1 MCSQIFSKATSVSAG
16 NFRAPTECVAS
27 FKVLITGNLTTHDF
41 FVKKFERAL
50 LQTVEFNRLRRF
62 GRLRDFSRSCFSL
75 ACAARII
82 FLPKAG
88 GQQRRFAGV
97 FDRRR
102 RILYVWFGRRSSSM
116 DPDDYDPIA
125 AALKEDIGKGD
136 ITTEFFVPEA
146 LHASGR
152 IVAHEPAVVA
162 GTATAAEIFR
172 KIDPETNVQIVR
184 PDGEAVPP
192 GDVVIEV
199 RGLARS
205 ILKAERV
212 ALNFLQRLCG
222 VATLTRQFVDAV
234 GNHPAKILDT
244 RKTTPG
250 LRALEK
256 AAVVAGGGVN
266 HRSGLFDMVLVK
278 DNHLAALNGL
288 SGFSDQI
295 RRLRTERPNV
305 RIEVEA
311 DDLEQARAFVE
322 IDGID
327 VILLDNMVPA
337 QIREALALRKN
348 NIKFEASG
356 GITLKNVRRV
366 AATGVDYISIG
377 ALTNAA
383 RAIDLGLEMNH
394 VHG

>member
-1 MCSQIFSKATSVSAG
+1 MNA
-16 NFRAPTECVAS
+16 
-27 FKVLITGNLTTHDF
+27 
-41 FVKKFERAL
+41 
-50 LQTVEFNRLRRF
+50 
-62 GRLRDFSRSCFSL
+62 
-75 ACAARII
+75 
-82 FLPKAG
+82 
-88 GQQRRFAGV
+88 
-97 FDRRR
+97 
-102 RILYVWFGRRSSSM
+102 
-116 DPDDYDPIA
+116 DDYDPIA

-136 ITTEFFVPEA
+136 ITTEFFVSEA
-146 LHASGR
+146 LRAHAR
-152 IVAHEPAVVA
+152 IVTHEPAVVA

-172 KIDPETNVQIVR
+172 KIDPATDVQILR
-184 PDGEAVPP
+184 PDGEAVVA
-192 GDVVIEV
+192 GDIVIEV

-222 VATLTRQFVDAV
+222 IATLTRQFVDAV

-250 LRALEK
+250 LRVLEK

-278 DNHLAALNGL
+278 DNHLAALGGL
-288 SGFSDQI
+288 SGFADQI
-295 RRLRTERPNV
+295 RQLRKERPDL

-327 VILLDNMVPA
+327 VILLDNMEPA
-337 QIREALALRKN
+337 QIREALALRRN

>member
-1 MCSQIFSKATSVSAG
+1 M
-16 NFRAPTECVAS
+16 N
-27 FKVLITGNLTTHDF
+27 
-41 FVKKFERAL
+41 
-50 LQTVEFNRLRRF
+50 
-62 GRLRDFSRSCFSL
+62 
-75 ACAARII
+75 
-82 FLPKAG
+82 
-88 GQQRRFAGV
+88 
-97 FDRRR
+97 
-102 RILYVWFGRRSSSM
+102 
-116 DPDDYDPIA
+116 PDDYDPIA

-136 ITTEFFVPEA
+136 ITTEFFVPDTLQA
-146 LHASGR
+146 RGR
-152 IVAHEPAVVA
+152 IVVHEPAVIA
-162 GTATAAEIFR
+162 GTKAAAEIFR
-172 KIDPETNVQIVR
+172 KVDPATDVQIVHA
-184 PDGEAVPP
+184 DSDAVVA

-222 VATLTRQFVDAV
+222 IATLTRQFVDAV

-250 LRALEK
+250 LRVLEK

-266 HRSGLFDMVLVK
+266 HRSGLYDMVLVK
-278 DNHLAALNGL
+278 DNHLAALGGL
-288 SGFSDQI
+288 SGFADQI
-295 RRLRTERPNV
+295 RQLRKERPNI

-337 QIREALALRKN
+337 QIREALALRRN

-356 GITLKNVRRV
+356 GITLKNVRRI

-377 ALTNAA
+377 ALTNSAPA
-383 RAIDLGLEMNH
+383 VDLGLEMTH
-394 VHG
+394 DHS

>member
-1 MCSQIFSKATSVSAG
+1 
-16 NFRAPTECVAS
+16 
-27 FKVLITGNLTTHDF
+27 
-41 FVKKFERAL
+41 
-50 LQTVEFNRLRRF
+50 
-62 GRLRDFSRSCFSL
+62 
-75 ACAARII
+75 
-82 FLPKAG
+82 
-88 GQQRRFAGV
+88 
-97 FDRRR
+97 
-102 RILYVWFGRRSSSM
+102 M

-136 ITTEFFVPEA
+136 ITTDFFVPEA

-152 IVAHEPAVVA
+152 IIAHEPAVVA
-162 GTATAAEIFR
+162 GTVTAAEIFR
-172 KIDPETNVQIVR
+172 RIDPATDIQIVR
-184 PDGEAVPP
+184 ADGEALVA
-192 GDVVIEV
+192 GDILIEV

-212 ALNFLQRLCG
+212 ALNFLQRICG
-222 VATLTRQFVDAV
+222 IATLTRQFVDAV

-250 LRALEK
+250 LRMLER

-278 DNHLAALNGL
+278 DNHLAALGGL
-288 SGFSDQI
+288 SGFADQI
-295 RRLRTERPNV
+295 RRLRKERPDI

-327 VILLDNMVPA
+327 VILLDNMEPA
-337 QIREALALRKN
+337 QIREALALRRN

-356 GITLKNVRRV
+356 GITLKNVRRI

-383 RAIDLGLEMNH
+383 RAVDLGLEMTH

>member
-1 MCSQIFSKATSVSAG
+1 MNA
-16 NFRAPTECVAS
+16 
-27 FKVLITGNLTTHDF
+27 
-41 FVKKFERAL
+41 
-50 LQTVEFNRLRRF
+50 
-62 GRLRDFSRSCFSL
+62 
-75 ACAARII
+75 
-82 FLPKAG
+82 
-88 GQQRRFAGV
+88 
-97 FDRRR
+97 
-102 RILYVWFGRRSSSM
+102 
-116 DPDDYDPIA
+116 DDYDPIA

-146 LHASGR
+146 LHARGR
-152 IVAHEPAVVA
+152 IVAHESAVVA

-172 KIDPETNVQIVR
+172 KVDPATDVHIVR
-184 PDGEAVPP
+184 PDGELVVA
-192 GDVVIEV
+192 GDIVIEV

-222 VATLTRQFVDAV
+222 IATLTRQFVDAV

-278 DNHLAALNGL
+278 DNHLAALGGL
-288 SGFSDQI
+288 SGFADQI
-295 RRLRTERPNV
+295 RRLRKERPNV

-322 IDGID
+322 IEDID

-337 QIREALALRKN
+337 QIREALALRRN

-356 GITLKNVRRV
+356 GITLKNVRRI
-366 AATGVDYISIG
+366 AATGIDYISIG

-383 RAIDLGLEMNH
+383 RAVDLGLEVTH
-394 VHG
+394 VHR

>member
-1 MCSQIFSKATSVSAG
+1 
-16 NFRAPTECVAS
+16 
-27 FKVLITGNLTTHDF
+27 
-41 FVKKFERAL
+41 
-50 LQTVEFNRLRRF
+50 
-62 GRLRDFSRSCFSL
+62 
-75 ACAARII
+75 
-82 FLPKAG
+82 
-88 GQQRRFAGV
+88 
-97 FDRRR
+97 
-102 RILYVWFGRRSSSM
+102 M
-116 DPDDYDPIA
+116 DPHDYDLIA

-162 GTATAAEIFR
+162 GTGTAAEIFR
-172 KIDPETNVQIVR
+172 KIDPETDIQIVS
-184 PDGEAVPP
+184 PDGEAVVA
-192 GDVVIEV
+192 GDIVIEV

-234 GNHPAKILDT
+234 GNHPARILDT

-278 DNHLAALNGL
+278 DNHLAALGGL
-288 SGFSDQI
+288 SGFADQI
-295 RRLRTERPNV
+295 RRLRKEQPNV

-327 VILLDNMVPA
+327 VILLDNMEPA
-337 QIREALALRKN
+337 QIREALALRRN

-356 GITLKNVRRV
+356 GITLKTVRRI

-383 RAIDLGLEMNH
+383 PAIDLGLEMTH
-394 VHG
+394 VQG

>member
-1 MCSQIFSKATSVSAG
+1 
-16 NFRAPTECVAS
+16 
-27 FKVLITGNLTTHDF
+27 
-41 FVKKFERAL
+41 
-50 LQTVEFNRLRRF
+50 
-62 GRLRDFSRSCFSL
+62 
-75 ACAARII
+75 
-82 FLPKAG
+82 
-88 GQQRRFAGV
+88 
-97 FDRRR
+97 
-102 RILYVWFGRRSSSM
+102 M

-125 AALKEDIGKGD
+125 AALREDIGKGD
-136 ITTEFFVPEA
+136 ITTEFFVSEA

-152 IVAHEPAVVA
+152 IVAHESAIVA

-172 KIDPETNVQIVR
+172 KIDPATDVQIVR
-184 PDGEAVPP
+184 SDGEAVAA

-199 RGLARS
+199 RGFARS

-222 VATLTRQFVDAV
+222 IATLTRQFVDAV
-234 GNHPAKILDT
+234 GNHPARILDT

-278 DNHLAALNGL
+278 DNHLAALGGL
-288 SGFSDQI
+288 SGFADQI
-295 RRLRTERPNV
+295 RRLRKERPNI

-337 QIREALALRKN
+337 QIREALALRRN

-356 GITLKNVRRV
+356 GITLKNVRRI

-383 RAIDLGLEMNH
+383 PAVDLGLEMTH
-394 VHG
+394 VPG

>member
-1 MCSQIFSKATSVSAG
+1 M
-16 NFRAPTECVAS
+16 E
-27 FKVLITGNLTTHDF
+27 
-41 FVKKFERAL
+41 
-50 LQTVEFNRLRRF
+50 
-62 GRLRDFSRSCFSL
+62 
-75 ACAARII
+75 
-82 FLPKAG
+82 
-88 GQQRRFAGV
+88 
-97 FDRRR
+97 
-102 RILYVWFGRRSSSM
+102 
-116 DPDDYDPIA
+116 PDDYDPIA
-125 AALKEDIGKGD
+125 AALEEDIGKGD
-136 ITTEFFVPEA
+136 ITTEFFVPET

-152 IVAHEPAVVA
+152 IVVHEPAVVA
-162 GTATAAEIFR
+162 GTKAAVEIFR
-172 KIDPETNVQIVR
+172 KVDPATDVRIVHA
-184 PDGEAVPP
+184 DGEAVVA
-192 GDVVIEV
+192 GDVVVEV

-222 VATLTRQFVDAV
+222 IATLTRQFVDAV

-250 LRALEK
+250 LRVLEK

-266 HRSGLFDMVLVK
+266 HRSGLYDMVLVK
-278 DNHLAALNGL
+278 DNHLAALGGL
-288 SGFSDQI
+288 SGFADQI
-295 RRLRTERPNV
+295 LQLRKERPNI

-322 IDGID
+322 IEGID

-337 QIREALALRKN
+337 QIREALALRRN

-356 GITLKNVRRV
+356 GITLKNVRRI

-377 ALTNAA
+377 ALTNSA
-383 RAIDLGLEMNH
+383 RAVDLGLEMTH